1 MDRSEIHVPGT
12 CNWKKFFSK
21 NDSKC
26 LAIIVKLAVKNYQ
39 YKERI

>member
-1 MDRSEIHVPGT
+1 MDRSEIHVHVIG
-12 CNWKKFFSK
+12 KKHFSK

-26 LAIIVKLAVKNYQ
+26 LAIIVKLAVKIYQ

>member
-1 MDRSEIHVPGT
+1 MDRSEIHVHVIG
-12 CNWKKFFSK
+12 KFFSSK

>member
-1 MDRSEIHVPGT
+1 MDRSEIHVIE
-12 CNWKKFFSK
+12 KKNCSK

-26 LAIIVKLAVKNYQ
+26 LAIIVKLAVKIYQ